1 MVPSGTHPEEDSKYD
16 EKFAADNLANPCW
29 KSCQKI
35 PMQIISEWQWQDS
48 FSVQTFNNEIA
59 SNKRGGGGR
68 GGGGGPPAPAPGG
81 SGRGGRAGPPP
92 GKGPTPKR
100 QPPPRSGP
108 SGSKNS
114 GSSSAPSFMS
124 AVGGLVTS
132 LATSPAGI
140 SAASTVVGQVA
151 LSGFLG
157 APGAAVSRNKASTAF
172 RPSRAS
178 LVGRHRHG
186 DQNDRQ

>member
-1 MVPSGTHPEEDSKYD
+1 
-16 EKFAADNLANPCW
+16 
-29 KSCQKI
+29 
-35 PMQIISEWQWQDS
+35 MQIIPEWRWQSS
-48 FSVQTFNNEIA
+48 FSVQEFKTEIA
-59 SNKRGGGGR
+59 SNGHG

-81 SGRGGRAGPPP
+81 SGRGGPPP
-92 GKGPTPKR
+92 GKGPAPER

-114 GSSSAPSFMS
+114 GSSSAPSFRS
-124 AVGGLVTS
+124 TVGGLVTS

-157 APGAAVSRNKASTAF
+157 APGAALGGVGSNSRT
-172 RPSRAS
+172 
-178 LVGRHRHG
+178 
-186 DQNDRQ
+186 Q